1 MGNATKAAVIYCLL
15 IFAIGFAF
23 GVLRYAFVSDLLGR
37 RIAVLVEVP
46 VMVVLSW
53 ALCGW
58 ALVRFVV
65 PKHWPARAWM
75 GALAFALMLA
85 AEAALSILLIGRSFA
100 QHLGH
105 LASDV
110 GRIGL
115 VGQVLFGL
123 MPLLRR

>member
-1 MGNATKAAVIYCLL
+1 MANATKAAVIYCLL
-15 IFAIGFAF
+15 IFAVGFAF
-23 GVLRYAFVSDLLGR
+23 GVLRYAFMSDLLGQR
-37 RIAVLVEVP
+37 VAVLVEVP
-46 VMVVLSW
+46 IMVLISW
-53 ALCGW
+53 VVCGW

-65 PKHWPARAWM
+65 PTDWAARAWM

-85 AEAALSILLIGRSFA
+85 AEAGLSMTLIGRTFA
-100 QHLGH
+100 QHVAHMLTD
-105 LASDV
+105 A